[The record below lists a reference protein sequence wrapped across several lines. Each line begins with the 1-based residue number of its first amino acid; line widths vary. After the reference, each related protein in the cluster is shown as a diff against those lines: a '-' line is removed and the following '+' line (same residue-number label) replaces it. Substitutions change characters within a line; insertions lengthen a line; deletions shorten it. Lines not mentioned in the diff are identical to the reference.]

1 LLYFFLSFFFF
12 VLFCPQPAV
21 KKLGSPNCCC

>member
-1 LLYFFLSFFFF
+1 LLYFSYLLFS